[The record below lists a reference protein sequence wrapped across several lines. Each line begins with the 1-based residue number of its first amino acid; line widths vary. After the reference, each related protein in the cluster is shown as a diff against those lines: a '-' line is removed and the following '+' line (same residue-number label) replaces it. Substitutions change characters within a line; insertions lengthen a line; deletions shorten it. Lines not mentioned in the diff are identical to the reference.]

1 MKSNYRFQWYQRIFE
16 AIPKIMAEAEAA
28 GRKLGLQHFKGEIGM
43 YPGASSCPGRL
54 PSFVLDPIIE
64 SNRGAIQPMRGF
76 HDQLRE
82 VVKDIYGDDYD
93 AAATNSC
100 ESALRLVNEALFAP
114 PTLRKGDAYRARVIT
129 PLTEDFEYLG
139 GYGRPFPPKY
149 KAIMADRSVSS
160 GEFGVEAKAL
170 VNQDTVFARLAGG
183 RYEIHGVRQ
192 NIVPLLSEI
201 SVDGSMSVIRR
212 LAERHAANLT
222 GFQCVGYD
230 TPSYGLS
237 ERNAQGGPRLLSEI
251 SKLAA
256 EYDVPHFVDVGGGL
270 PVVGYGPR
278 EVGASVMSWSMDK
291 AGRAPISGLVV
302 GREEDMLHLRRALGT
317 AGQRYGETTS
327 HGKALYAFADPGRDA
342 MIGLI
347 AYLKTL
353 RDTPKRITD
362 PIDQYHELI
371 VAELKD
377 FPIKRFREGFLL
389 TKTPCF
395 GGTEI
400 NYERTWK
407 PNAKPGE
414 YGIPIFTLEDLF
426 ANSSAIPLAM
436 EAMGVA
442 PATVYA
448 GKMFMTPGLG
458 TIDTEGR
465 LIADRA
471 QLAVKAMVQSL
482 EIVCRHAGLGD

>member
-1 MKSNYRFQWYQRIFE
+1 
-16 AIPKIMAEAEAA
+16 
-28 GRKLGLQHFKGEIGM
+28 
-43 YPGASSCPGRL
+43 
-54 PSFVLDPIIE
+54 
-64 SNRGAIQPMRGF
+64 
-76 HDQLRE
+76 
-82 VVKDIYGDDYD
+82 
-93 AAATNSC
+93 
-100 ESALRLVNEALFAP
+100 
-114 PTLRKGDAYRARVIT
+114 
-129 PLTEDFEYLG
+129 
-139 GYGRPFPPKY
+139 
-149 KAIMADRSVSS
+149 
-160 GEFGVEAKAL
+160 
-170 VNQDTVFARLAGG
+170 
-183 RYEIHGVRQ
+183 
-192 NIVPLLSEI
+192 
-201 SVDGSMSVIRR
+201 
-212 LAERHAANLT
+212 
-222 GFQCVGYD
+222 
-230 TPSYGLS
+230 
-237 ERNAQGGPRLLSEI
+237 
-251 SKLAA
+251 
-256 EYDVPHFVDVGGGL
+256 
-270 PVVGYGPR
+270 
-278 EVGASVMSWSMDK
+278 
-291 AGRAPISGLVV
+291 
-302 GREEDMLHLRRALGT
+302 
-317 AGQRYGETTS
+317 
-327 HGKALYAFADPGRDA
+327 LYAFADPGRDA